1 MRLFD
6 YDKNALKQIH
16 EWKNPQRGFLA
27 KSFEL
32 ISKPLNSA
40 GELVLS
46 TPVVGEAI
54 QSAVQGL
61 VGVCNDAALWSV
73 RPESIFEE
81 FRNDGHA
88 HINHYE
94 DIETLRLED
103 IDKTVGWLAAK
114 YKSIALTEGAGT
126 GMIGIAGIA
135 IDIPTLITLNL
146 RAIGEYATYYG
157 FDITRQEERLFA
169 FNILGLSSAS
179 STMAKNV
186 AMAQL
191 VKISQQVAKKT
202 VWKELEKQV
211 FVKIIKQIASSLGI
225 RLTKAKLAQ
234 AIPVAGAVVGG
245 GYNAY
250 FTSNVCD
257 AAYHLYRERFLAIKY
272 DPSVIDLTV
281 KPADS
286 FFPSGDDS
294 VFE

>member
-1 MRLFD
+1 MKLVP
-6 YDKNALKQIH
+6 YDKIALQHIH
-16 EWKNPQRGFLA
+16 KWKNPEVGFFA
-27 KSFEL
+27 KSLEL

-54 QSAVQGL
+54 QSSVQGL

-73 RPESIFEE
+73 RADSIFEE
-81 FRNDGHA
+81 FRKDGHH
-88 HINHYE
+88 HIQGY
-94 DIETLRLED
+94 DDLETLSLED

-114 YKSIALTEGAGT
+114 YKGIALAEGAGT
-126 GMIGIAGIA
+126 GVLGIAGMA
-135 IDIPTLITLNL
+135 IDIPALITLNL

-157 FDITRQEERLFA
+157 FDINRQEERLFA

-191 VKISQQVAKKT
+191 VKISQQVAKKV
-202 VWKELEKQV
+202 VWEELEKQV

-234 AIPVAGAVVGG
+234 VIPVAGAAVGG

-250 FTSNVCD
+250 FTSNVCE
-257 AAYHLYRERFLAIKY
+257 AAYHLYRERFLAMKY
-272 DPSVIDLTV
+272 DPSVIDVSV
-281 KPADS
+281 KPAED
-286 FFPSGDDS
+286 FIPGDAE
-294 VFE
+294 VVIE

>member
-1 MRLFD
+1 MELID
-6 YDKNALKQIH
+6 YDKNALQQIH
-16 EWKNPQRGFLA
+16 VWKNPQRGFLA

-32 ISKPLNSA
+32 ISKPLNST

-54 QSAVQGL
+54 QSSVQGL

-73 RPESIFEE
+73 RPEAIFEE
-81 FRNDGHA
+81 FRNNGHA

-94 DIETLRLED
+94 DIETLRLKD

-114 YKSIALTEGAGT
+114 YKAIALAEGAGT
-126 GMIGIAGIA
+126 GVIGIAGMA

-179 STMAKNV
+179 STMAKNI

-191 VKISQQVAKKT
+191 VKISQQVAKKV
-202 VWKELEKQV
+202 VWEELEKQV
-211 FVKIIKQIASSLGI
+211 FVKIIKQIANSLGI

-234 AIPVAGAVVGG
+234 TIPVAGAAVGG

-250 FTSNVCD
+250 FTSNVCE

-272 DPSVIDLTV
+272 DPSVIDITV

-286 FFPSGDDS
+286 FFPSDGNP
-294 VFE
+294 VFK

>member
-1 MRLFD
+1 MEQND
-6 YDKNALKQIH
+6 YDRNALKQIH
-16 EWKNPQRGFLA
+16 DWKNPQCGFFD

-40 GELVLS
+40 GELILS
-46 TPVVGEAI
+46 APVIGEVI
-54 QSAVQGL
+54 QSSVQGL
-61 VGVCNDAALWSV
+61 VGVCSDAALWSV
-73 RPESIFEE
+73 RSEAIFEE
-81 FRNDGHA
+81 FRNDGYT

-103 IDKTVGWLAAK
+103 IDKTVGWLSAK
-114 YKSIALTEGAGT
+114 YKGIALAEGAGT
-126 GMIGIAGIA
+126 GMIGIAGMA

-157 FDITRQEERLFA
+157 FDINRQEERLFA

-179 STMAKNV
+179 STIAKNV

-191 VKISQQVAKKT
+191 VKISQQVAKKV
-202 VWKELEKQV
+202 VWEELEKQV
-211 FVKIIKQIASSLGI
+211 FVKIIKQIANSLGI

-234 AIPVAGAVVGG
+234 TVPVAGAAVGG

-250 FTSNVCD
+250 FTSNVCE
-257 AAYHLYRERFLAIKY
+257 AAYYLYRERFLAIKY
-272 DPSVIDLTV
+272 DPSVIDITV
-281 KPADS
+281 KPADG
-286 FFPSGDDS
+286 FFPCDGDP

>member
-1 MRLFD
+1 MKLTD
-6 YDKNALKQIH
+6 YDKNALQQIH
-16 EWKNPQRGFLA
+16 VWKNPQRGFLA

-54 QSAVQGL
+54 QSSVQGL

-73 RPESIFEE
+73 RPEAIFEE
-81 FRNDGHA
+81 FRNDGHV

-114 YKSIALTEGAGT
+114 YKGIALAEGAGT
-126 GMIGIAGIA
+126 GMIGIAGMA

-191 VKISQQVAKKT
+191 VKISQQVAKKVT
-202 VWKELEKQV
+202 WEQLEKQV
-211 FVKIIKQIASSLGI
+211 FVQIIKQIANSLGI

-234 AIPVAGAVVGG
+234 MIPVAGAAVGG
-245 GYNAY
+245 GYNSY
-250 FTSNVCD
+250 FTSNVCE
-257 AAYHLYRERFLAIKY
+257 AAYHLYRERFLAVKY

-281 KPADS
+281 KPAED
-286 FFPSGDDS
+286 FFPGGDAYI
-294 VFE
+294 FE

>member
-16 EWKNPQRGFLA
+16 EWKNPQQGFLA

-46 TPVVGEAI
+46 APVVGEAI

-88 HINHYE
+88 HINHYK
-94 DIETLRLED
+94 DIETLRLEE

-114 YKSIALTEGAGT
+114 YKSIAMTEGAGT

-211 FVKIIKQIASSLGI
+211 FVKVIKQIANNLGI

-234 AIPVAGAVVGG
+234 AIPIAGAAVGG

-286 FFPSGDDS
+286 FFPNGDDS
-294 VFE
+294 VVE